1 MLKHHTRTPSLSIA
15 RLGTLR
21 FGAIVALVLGAS
33 ACSSKSGGS
42 SDDDPSSAGSAGAIG
57 GSSGAGSLNG
67 SGGYGFVDDLAN
79 AGGAAGSAG
88 ALGGSADA
96 GALDPY
102 VLPPSVT
109 IGEAGEVLCGS
120 ALCACNNGVDD
131 DGDGKGDGFDEE
143 CTGALDNDEG
153 TFATGIPGD
162 NSDPKWQDCF
172 FDGNSGAGDDHC
184 RYHAD
189 CLTGILPAADPA
201 CAVSDECHDFCAAR
215 TPNGCDCFGCCTVE
229 LDDASSVSVFIGES
243 CSLENV
249 GDEASCPRCTP
260 STACGNTCGECEI
273 CPGKSIEDLPASCS
287 TTPGGTA
294 GSGGG
299 GGGGET
305 PGYTCDDGETVCSST
320 GECPAGNYCSLGCC
334 LAFAIY

>member
-1 MLKHHTRTPSLSIA
+1 MLKHHTRASLAIA
-15 RLGTLR
+15 LARPLR
-21 FGAIVALVLGAS
+21 FGAIVAMVLGS
-33 ACSSKSGGS
+33 SSCSSRGGGS
-42 SDDDPSSAGSAGAIG
+42 SDDDTSSLGSDSASG
-57 GSSGAGSLNG
+57 GSSGSGSLNG
-67 SGGYGFVDDLAN
+67 GGGYGFVDDLAN
-79 AGGAAGSAG
+79 AGGSAG
-88 ALGGSADA
+88 AAGAPGESADA
-96 GALDPY
+96 GALDPF

-120 ALCACNNGVDD
+120 VPCACNNGVDD

-189 CLTGILPAADPA
+189 CLTGVLPAEDPG
-201 CAVSDECHDFCAAR
+201 CAVSDECHDFCSAR
-215 TPNGCDCFGCCTVE
+215 TPNGCDCFGCCTVQ

-249 GDEASCPRCTP
+249 GDEVSCPRCTP
-260 STACGNTCGECEI
+260 STACGNT
-273 CPGKSIEDLPASCS
+273 
-287 TTPGGTA
+287 
-294 GSGGG
+294 
-299 GGGGET
+299 
-305 PGYTCDDGETVCSST
+305 
-320 GECPAGNYCSLGCC
+320 
-334 LAFAIY
+334 

>member
-1 MLKHHTRTPSLSIA
+1 MLLHHRRTSSLSTVLLA
-15 RLGTLR
+15 PLRL
-21 FGAIVALVLGAS
+21 GAIVALVLGVS
-33 ACSSKSGGS
+33 SCSSKGKGS
-42 SDDDPSSAGSAGAIG
+42 SDDDPSSLGSASASG
-57 GSSGAGSLNG
+57 GSGGSGSLNG
-67 SGGYGFVDDLAN
+67 NGGYGFVDDIP
-79 AGGAAGSAG
+79 GAGSAG
-88 ALGGSADA
+88 AAGAAGDGADA

-120 ALCACNNGVDD
+120 SLCACNNGVDD

-189 CLTGILPAADPA
+189 CLTGALAASDPA
-201 CAVSDECHDFCAAR
+201 CAVSDACHDFCEAR
-215 TPNGCDCFGCCTVE
+215 TPNGCDCFGCCTVQLE
-229 LDDASSVSVFIGES
+229 DSSSVSVFIGES

-249 GDEASCPRCTP
+249 ADEASCPRCTP
-260 STACGNTCGECEI
+260 SAACGNPCGECEL
-273 CPGKSIEDLPASCS
+273 CPGKSIEDLPASCG
-287 TTPGGTA
+287 TPPDGTA
-294 GSGGG
+294 GSGGSG
-299 GGGGET
+299 GGTT
-305 PGYTCDDGETVCSST
+305 PGYSCDAGQSVCSST
-320 GECPAGNYCSLGCC
+320 SDCPGGDYCSLGCC
-334 LAFAIY
+334 LAFVIY